1 MTADVEKAIQKAER
15 LLAGVPGGIEK
26 AMYRSMNRALQE
38 GRTVATRETAKLY
51 TVKSRDVRS
60 TFKMHRANGSNLD
73 AELISMGAN
82 LPLSK
87 YSHKPHTD
95 TTGAKRK
102 QIRVGVKKNGGLKS
116 LGQGFIWNGKVMQ
129 RVGSYRLPVV
139 QKYGPAIPSILDNP
153 QIVEAVTGKMAD
165 SMERR
170 MAHETERLL
179 EEYLNG

>member
-1 MTADVEKAIQKAER
+1 MTADVEKSIQKAER
-15 LLAGVPGGIEK
+15 LLAGIPGGIEK

-60 TFKMHRANGSNLD
+60 TFKMHRADKSSLD
-73 AELISMGAN
+73 AELISTGAN

-102 QIRVGVKKNGGLKS
+102 QIRVGVKKSGGLKS

-129 RVGSYRLPVV
+129 RVGSSRLPVV
-139 QKYGPAIPSILDNP
+139 QKYGPAVPSILDNP
-153 QIVEAVTGKMAD
+153 QIVEAVTDKMAD
-165 SMERR
+165 SMVRR
-170 MAHETERLL
+170 MEHETLRLL
-179 EEYLNG
+179 EGNQ